1 MENENKT
8 TISRATTFEEIADFW
23 DNHSP
28 EDYPEQVYVVD
39 AEFELSNEPDT
50 AVQIDPDLMQKLR
63 RIARSRQIST
73 QTLINLWLQQQINMR
88 QTELTP

>member
-8 TISRATTFEEIADFW
+8 TISQATTLEEITDFW
-23 DNHSP
+23 DSHSP

-39 AEFELSNEPDT
+39 AEFDLSDELNT
-50 AVQIDPDLMQKLR
+50 AVQIDPDLMRKLH

-73 QTLINLWLQQQINMR
+73 QTLVNLWLQEQISMR
-88 QTELTP
+88 QAEMTP

>member
-8 TISRATTFEEIADFW
+8 TISQAATLEEIADFW

-28 EDYPEQVYVVD
+28 EDYPDQVYAVE
-39 AEFELSNEPDT
+39 AEFDLSDELDT
-50 AVQIDPDLMQKLR
+50 AVQIDPDLMQKLQ

-73 QTLINLWLQQQINMR
+73 QTLVNLWLQQQINMR